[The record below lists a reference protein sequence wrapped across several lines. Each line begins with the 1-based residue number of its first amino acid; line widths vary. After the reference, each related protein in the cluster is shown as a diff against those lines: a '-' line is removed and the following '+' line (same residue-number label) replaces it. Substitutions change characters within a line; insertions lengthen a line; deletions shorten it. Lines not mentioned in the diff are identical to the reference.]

1 MFALPVLELENVPM
15 EINWQGHLV
24 FSRDAEGAV
33 TASVAVK
40 LRARDETE
48 WFVDE
53 IHIGPQRLVGMA
65 FSKLEADFSHEKSAI
80 IKDHIRK
87 HLGASTKTGG
97 NNAA

>member
-87 HLGASTKTGG
+87 HLGNSTDGG

>member
-1 MFALPVLELENVPM
+1 MFALPTLELEDVPM
-15 EINWQGHLV
+15 EINWQGMLV
-24 FSRDAEGAV
+24 FSRDSEGAI

-40 LRARDETE
+40 LRARDDSE

-53 IHIGPQRLVGMA
+53 IYIGPQRLVGMA
-65 FSKLEADFSHEKSAI
+65 LSKLEADFSHKKSAI